1 MTKNEIN
8 TLENRFFRLECEKLE
23 WRKFRTLVEFF
34 VENHT
39 TFGTNTDVEWNELK
53 EELDKIKYL

>member
-1 MTKNEIN
+1 METIN
-8 TLENRFFRLECEKLE
+8 TIENRIFRLECEKMD

-39 TFGTNTDVEWNELK
+39 TFGTNTGVEWNELK